1 MTTLIEAQALR
12 KCFGQI
18 VAVDEISLTVAKGEV
33 LGFLGPNGAGKS
45 TTMKM
50 ITGFLEPDSGTARI
64 AGIDIGADPIGAK
77 RHLGYLPEGAPAYA
91 DMTPRSFLAF
101 IAEIRGYNGGEVK
114 TRADSAGE
122 KAGLLGVWDQRIETL
137 SKGYKRRVGIA
148 QAILHDPAVLIMDE
162 PTDGLDPNQQH
173 QVRALIKEM
182 SKDKA
187 IIISTHILQEVDAV
201 CTRAVVIDKGRI
213 VADGTAQD
221 LESRLDYHN
230 AVALRV
236 ATSAGDK
243 AKSVIAGVAGV
254 SRVEFTGK
262 AAADK
267 ASGTVSLRVYPMPGQ
282 SVAATVAAALRA
294 DGIDVE
300 ELFVEKGRLDD
311 VFRKITSHEGA
322 RRNA

>member
-1 MTTLIEAQALR
+1 MTTLIEAEALR

-64 AGIDIGADPIGAK
+64 AGIDIGTDPIGAK

-114 TRADSAGE
+114 TRADAAAE
-122 KAGLLGVWDQRIETL
+122 KAGLLGVWNQRIETL

-162 PTDGLDPNQQH
+162 PTDGLDPNQQQ
-173 QVRALIKEM
+173 QVRELIKAM

-236 ATSAGDK
+236 ATGAGDK
-243 AKSVIAGVAGV
+243 ARAIIAGVPGV
-254 SRVEFTGK
+254 SRVEFTNK
-262 AAADK
+262 AGGA
-267 ASGTVSLRVYPMPGQ
+267 VSLRVYPKADQ
-282 SVAATVAAALRA
+282 SIAAPVAAALRA

-311 VFRKITSHEGA
+311 IFRKITSHEGA